1 MSEIK
6 YADAGMDM
14 KKWMLLL
21 IRKCWIVLAAA
32 AIGAVISGVI
42 YTVARTVPESER
54 EYQAVSKVYL
64 DFAADGTGQ
73 VYQEYNGYTWNDLMV
88 TDPILDV
95 TMSYLPEDYTREEVM
110 AATEATILSDLRL
123 LTVTVTTNHA
133 ERTDAILAATD
144 RSLEEYG
151 NSAKEFLQINTIQTS
166 QAKLAVADSRL
177 VQAVMVGMVI
187 GLAAALFGMLLY
199 YVLDD
204 RILVA
209 SDVKQVTDVSF
220 VGYVFD
226 KEERGT
232 VHSGLLN
239 VSGDTAMDETA
250 AGKAAKGQNPNGL
263 YVSEKRLQED
273 YNRTLAYLR
282 KKWGN
287 VQEISVSQEHDTP
300 AQAVGQAEEACG
312 VVLAVPY
319 GKVHGAYLSYLIGQY
334 QVQGREVIGIAIEN
348 ADMKFLDRYYG
359 RAIAG
364 KGK

>member
-1 MSEIK
+1 MSGIK
-6 YADAGMDM
+6 YAEAGMDM

-32 AIGAVISGVI
+32 LIGAVLGGAI
-42 YTVARTVPESER
+42 YTAARIVPESER

-64 DFAADGTGQ
+64 DFAADETGQ

-95 TMSYLPEDYTREEVM
+95 TMSYLPEDYTREEVI

-123 LTVTVTTNHA
+123 LTVTITTNHA
-133 ERTDAILAATD
+133 DRTDMILTATD
-144 RSLEEYG
+144 RALEEYG
-151 NSAKEFLQINTIQTS
+151 SSAKEFLQIETIQTS
-166 QAKLAVADSRL
+166 QAKLLVADSRL
-177 VQAVMVGMVI
+177 VQAVLVGMVI
-187 GLAAALFGMLLY
+187 ALAAALLGMLLY

-226 KEERGT
+226 KKER
-232 VHSGLLN
+232 
-239 VSGDTAMDETA
+239 ETQ
-250 AGKAAKGQNPNGL
+250 GQNPNEL
-263 YVSEKRLQED
+263 CISEKRLQED
-273 YNRTLAYLR
+273 YNRAVAYLR
-282 KKWGN
+282 KKWEN
-287 VQEISVSQEHDTP
+287 VQEISISQGNDGL

-334 QVQGREVIGIAIEN
+334 QVQGCNILGIAIEN
-348 ADMKFLDRYYG
+348 ADVKFLRRYYG
-359 RAIAG
+359 RAISAKG